1 MPRKLSELAFN
12 ALPQSLKPALALRY
26 PNVVTRL
33 PGTEAQPYLT
43 ENMFQRRNLHPPKRP
58 VAHRKSKAERDA
70 EFDAIMAMPI
80 RNPEAVG
87 RKRLETS
94 AQILDRYGPQRRDKF
109 EDQTGLG
116 KFKVDKS
123 AKIRKI
129 RNQPLYEVKLYV
141 RTLKEARATVK
152 MHSMTGGMMQEE
164 PAEGQPDEDDEAIGY
179 QQATIDEAIAQTPA
193 DQATEDIQTPL
204 PAIQAEDEPVIAE
217 FFDVLLREYPPGS
230 VANRRQA
237 YFEITGVFGR
247 ELPQIIANTFYDLWG

>member
-1 MPRKLSELAFN
+1 MDFQPLSFLAYN
-12 ALPQSLKPALALRY
+12 ALPAKQRRQYDKLERQEQSLQMGIGQLSQPPNSLQIKSFKALSPAQKQEYNKAVKEGQVPPLHLLSHLIPPNEALY
-26 PNVVTRL
+26 
-33 PGTEAQPYLT
+33 
-43 ENMFQRRNLHPPKRP
+43 
-58 VAHRKSKAERDA
+58 HRKQAQKLRDKN
-70 EFDAIMAMPI
+70 PI
-80 RNPEAVG
+80 YADVP
-87 RKRLETS
+87 RLEGT
-94 AQILDRYGPQRRDKF
+94 
-109 EDQTGLG
+109 G
-116 KFKVDKS
+116 KFS
-123 AKIRKI
+123 KIRKI

-164 PAEGQPDEDDEAIGY
+164 PAEQPDEQPDEDDENIGY
-179 QQATIDEAIAQTPA
+179 QQATLDEAIAQTPA

-204 PAIQAEDEPVIAE
+204 PAIQAEDEPTIAE